1 MGKKNNTLVRCFLFS
16 WALLS
21 AFYASAQPLVVG
33 VMGRSDADGVD
44 ITRYYE
50 DVIKLA
56 LEKTRSSHGDFVIKQ
71 HPFEA
76 SIDRVKVILQ
86 SASGID
92 VIWASVTPERLDN
105 MRYVQVDLLHDLNN
119 YRALLVRKND
129 LERFKQINNLDDL
142 HLLKTGNGSSWTD
155 TKVMQANGFAVV
167 TAVDFGLLIK
177 MLSAKRFD
185 YITRGMHEIGMDLAM
200 FPNANLAVVPNLV
213 LKYSV
218 PVRYGLFVRKTDEVL
233 AKRLEQG
240 IAEAKADGSLQ
251 KLFDEMRLF
260 QPGRKIL
267 ENNPRIIELDNSVVL
282 H

>member
-1 MGKKNNTLVRCFLFS
+1 MGKKINTLVRCFLFS

-33 VMGRSDADGVD
+33 VMGRSDTDGVD

-155 TKVMQANGFAVV
+155 TKVMQANGFVV
-167 TAVDFGLLIK
+167 ITAVDFGLLIK

-185 YITRGMHEIGMDLAM
+185 YITRGMHEIGMDLTM